1 MSAPSGKR
9 RTHENLPH
17 TNNPKR
23 IEYTESIRSLT
34 WGIRVMPETKA
45 AKRPAKTPKAAKQAQ
60 GSPAP
65 VQKPVAPKP
74 TPRRVFDQRIAD
86 IICIGLSEGMSL
98 RQILKADTTGVL
110 PAQSTVY
117 EWLIRQPAFAEQY
130 ARAREEQA
138 DTNADEILE
147 IADEYPPKF
156 TDDKGRVYLDQTY
169 IQWQKQRIEARKWTA
184 MKLKPK
190 KYGDRVALEGVEGG
204 AAIKTEDAN
213 ASKFLEV
220 IRNMEMTKRAG

>member
-1 MSAPSGKR
+1 M
-9 RTHENLPH
+9 
-17 TNNPKR
+17 
-23 IEYTESIRSLT
+23 
-34 WGIRVMPETKA
+34 
-45 AKRPAKTPKAAKQAQ
+45 
-60 GSPAP
+60 
-65 VQKPVAPKP
+65 
-74 TPRRVFDQRIAD
+74 
-86 IICIGLSEGMSL
+86 
-98 RQILKADTTGVL
+98 
-110 PAQSTVY
+110 
-117 EWLIRQPAFAEQY
+117 IRQPAFAEQY

-190 KYGDRVALEGVEGG
+190 KYGDRVAVEGVEGG

-220 IRNMEMTKRAG
+220 IKNMEMTKRAG